1 MRYQITFLLITG
13 ALLIG
18 SHADELDSISDPGL
32 KNCISNYRYGYY
44 SRAVECI
51 NATMQDLTT
60 FRDSLEAYKM
70 LALSY
75 GMLNQID
82 KAKENFNIALDKD
95 PAMEIDTLA
104 FPPNIA
110 LIYNQVK
117 LEKKITHVESD
128 TTSQPSVVHK
138 KRNIVLPAILLSSV
152 ILSTG
157 GAVYLG
163 YNGYLAHED
172 YSKLRGNQ
180 KKMDEKWDEFTY
192 SAAGGAACAVVSGVA
207 TWLFFRVIKRN
218 DAVSISGWKN
228 GVALVYNF

>member
-1 MRYQITFLLITG
+1 MRYLFTLLLISGVLMTS
-13 ALLIG
+13 

-51 NATMQDLTT
+51 NAIMQDLTT

-75 GMLNQID
+75 GMVNQID
-82 KAKENFNIALDKD
+82 KAKENFNLALDKN

-110 LIYNQVK
+110 IIYNQVK
-117 LEKKITHVESD
+117 LEKKAVKSD
-128 TTSQPSVVHK
+128 SVPNSQVVSK
-138 KRNIVLPAILLSSV
+138 KRNIALPVILLSSV

-157 GAVYLG
+157 GAVYLC

-172 YSKLRGNQ
+172 YSKERYNQ
-180 KKMDEKWDEFTY
+180 KRMDKKWDEFTY
-192 SAAGGAACAVVSGVA
+192 SAAGGVGCAVISGVA
-207 TWLFFRVIKRN
+207 TWLFFRVIKHN
-218 DAVSISGWKN
+218 DAVSISGSN
-228 GVALVYNF
+228 NRVALVYNF

>member
-18 SHADELDSISDPGL
+18 SHADELDSISDPSL

-60 FRDSLEAYKM
+60 FRDSLESYKM

-82 KAKENFNIALDKD
+82 KAKEYFNIALDKD

-117 LEKKITHVESD
+117 LEKKITRAQLD
-128 TTSQPSVVHK
+128 TVSQAPVIH
-138 KRNIVLPAILLSSV
+138 KRNIALPTILLSSV

-163 YNGYLAHED
+163 YNGYLAHKD
-172 YSKLRGNQ
+172 YSKLRGDQ
-180 KKMDEKWDEFTY
+180 KKMDKKWDEFTY

-218 DAVSISGWKN
+218 DAVSLSGWEN
-228 GVALVYNF
+228 GVSLVYDF